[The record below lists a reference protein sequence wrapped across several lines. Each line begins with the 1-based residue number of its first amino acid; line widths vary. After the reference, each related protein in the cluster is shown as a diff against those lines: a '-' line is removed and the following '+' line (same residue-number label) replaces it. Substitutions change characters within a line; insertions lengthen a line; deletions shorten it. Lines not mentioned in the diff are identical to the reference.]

1 MSVSTPDTEQN
12 RFRMFQALRYSNF
25 RWFWLNGAAQAM
37 AQGMQFLT
45 IGILVLDFT
54 GSSYKLGLVIFA
66 YGLPNVIFSL
76 LGGIIADRVD
86 RIRLLITTRVAIA
99 ALILVLA
106 FLKLA
111 DLLELWHIFA
121 VAALL
126 GFVQAINMPARMALV
141 ADLVQ
146 RKDMMNAVALHSMM
160 NQSGQIIGPALA
172 GGIIELAGMRTALFA
187 NAGLY
192 AVGIIFLAMIKKMP
206 PRAEAPPATI
216 RKDIQAGL
224 RCVTSTPVLY
234 TVIGLAFAF
243 TFFGMSYRQVLP
255 AFTEEVLSVGAGG
268 TGLLWLAAG
277 LGSLLGSFILA
288 ALGDFKR
295 KSWLLVASLLFLCLF
310 LTLFAWSRWYWSS
323 WVIFF
328 FVGTCSTG
336 LFWPLVNTL
345 VQLNVPSE
353 LRGRV
358 LSILQLAPGI
368 HFLSALP
375 LAVAGDLIS
384 WPIALT
390 GAAGTTLLVALW
402 LGLWRPLLR
411 KFED

>member
-45 IGILVLDFT
+45 IGILVLDFS

-160 NQSGQIIGPALA
+160 NQSGQIIDRRSLG
-172 GGIIELAGMRTALFA
+172 ESS
-187 NAGLY
+187 N
-192 AVGIIFLAMIKKMP
+192 
-206 PRAEAPPATI
+206 
-216 RKDIQAGL
+216 
-224 RCVTSTPVLY
+224 
-234 TVIGLAFAF
+234 
-243 TFFGMSYRQVLP
+243 
-255 AFTEEVLSVGAGG
+255 
-268 TGLLWLAAG
+268 WLACA
-277 LGSLLGSFILA
+277 
-288 ALGDFKR
+288 
-295 KSWLLVASLLFLCLF
+295 
-310 LTLFAWSRWYWSS
+310 
-323 WVIFF
+323 
-328 FVGTCSTG
+328 
-336 LFWPLVNTL
+336 
-345 VQLNVPSE
+345 Q
-353 LRGRV
+353 
-358 LSILQLAPGI
+358 
-368 HFLSALP
+368 HFSP
-375 LAVAGDLIS
+375 TQGY
-384 WPIALT
+384 T
-390 GAAGTTLLVALW
+390 
-402 LGLWRPLLR
+402 
-411 KFED
+411 